1 MCPPIQDVIRL
12 SLMQKSLISQPAQNL
27 KPYFTRESAW
37 KQKMID
43 SFRGLVTEHANV
55 IVLQPPSF
63 PTSGGPAPVMD
74 DEPNE
79 EFALC
84 RSSRPAER
92 AWFLTSPC
100 RLCTCV
106 LYMQREAGSCMRDA
120 SRQLRFLIAR
130 LETGLSA
137 SFDKMQSN

>member
-1 MCPPIQDVIRL
+1 
-12 SLMQKSLISQPAQNL
+12 
-27 KPYFTRESAW
+27 
-37 KQKMID
+37 MID

-84 RSSRPAER
+84 RSSRPAEQLGSR
-92 AWFLTSPC
+92 NWVLSNEERRVSRGGGEDPIRSPPPANPI
-100 RLCTCV
+100 RLIRSEID
-106 LYMQREAGSCMRDA
+106 LPHAIPSLQIF
-120 SRQLRFLIAR
+120 Q
-130 LETGLSA
+130 
-137 SFDKMQSN
+137 